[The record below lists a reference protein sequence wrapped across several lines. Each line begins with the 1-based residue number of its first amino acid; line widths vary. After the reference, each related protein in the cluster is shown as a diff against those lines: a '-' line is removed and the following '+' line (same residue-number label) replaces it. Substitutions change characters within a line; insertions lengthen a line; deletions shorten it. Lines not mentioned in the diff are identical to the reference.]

1 MMIFLSLFFIILLLW
16 LTFDLTYGRKLYI
29 KKLKPLS
36 FPLRHSNF
44 QLYTYGQTLYDK
56 LFFDITHA
64 KEHIH
69 ILFFIVKNDE
79 ISHTFLDLLM
89 KKAKEGIEV
98 RLLLDRLG
106 SHHLSKETIRQL
118 HEHGVAFSFC
128 RKIRPP
134 FLFFSANQRNHRKIT
149 IIDGEIGY
157 LGGFNIGEEYLG
169 HDPNLGPWRDYHLRM
184 TGEGVLDLQNQ
195 FLHDWHNDTKENLLE
210 ETRFF
215 KSLQKGDTPHRFI
228 PTNGAYL
235 EETFLHLIESAEKT
249 LYIGTPYF
257 IPGKKL
263 LHALQTATKRGIHI
277 TVLVP
282 KKADH
287 PFVREAKLPYCRKLI
302 ANGCDIYEFQDGF
315 FHAKLVMVDDCICD
329 IGTANFDMRSLYIN
343 HEINCIIYKS
353 FFLEQVKKEIQND
366 IKASTLL
373 SLQDVSPTTLSS
385 KVKEWIGTVFS
396 YFL

>member
-1 MMIFLSLFFIILLLW
+1 MIFLSLFFIFLLLW
-16 LTFDLTYGRKLYI
+16 LVFDFTYGRKLYI
-29 KKLKPLS
+29 QKLKPLS

-44 QLYTYGQTLYDK
+44 QLYTSGQTLYDN
-56 LFFDITHA
+56 LFFDIAHA

-79 ISHTFLDLLM
+79 VSHTFLNLLM

-106 SHHLSKETIRQL
+106 SHYVSKETITQL
-118 HEHGVAFSFC
+118 REHGIAFSFSH
-128 RKIRPP
+128 KIRPP
-134 FLFFSANQRNHRKIT
+134 FLFFTANQRNHRKIT

-169 HDPNLGPWRDYHLRM
+169 HNPNLGPWRDYHLRI

-195 FLHDWHNDTKENLLE
+195 FLHDWQGDTKEKLIQE
-210 ETRFF
+210 ARFF
-215 KSLQKGDTPHRFI
+215 KSLQKGTTPHQFV

-235 EETFLHLIESAEKT
+235 EETFLHLIQKAEKK

-257 IPGKKL
+257 IPGKKV
-263 LHALQTATKRGIHI
+263 LHALQTARKRGVQI
-277 TVLVP
+277 TILVP

-287 PFVREAKLPYCRKLI
+287 PFVREAKLPYCRNLI
-302 ANGCDIYEFQDGF
+302 AAGCNIYEFQNGF
-315 FHAKLVMVDDCICD
+315 FHAKLIMIDDQICD

-343 HEINCIIYKS
+343 HEINCIIYDS
-353 FFLEQVKKEIQND
+353 FFLEQVKAAIQQD
-366 IKASTLL
+366 IEASILL
-373 SLQDVSPTTLSS
+373 SLQDVSPKTPLN
-385 KVKEWIGTVFS
+385 KMKEWIGTVFS